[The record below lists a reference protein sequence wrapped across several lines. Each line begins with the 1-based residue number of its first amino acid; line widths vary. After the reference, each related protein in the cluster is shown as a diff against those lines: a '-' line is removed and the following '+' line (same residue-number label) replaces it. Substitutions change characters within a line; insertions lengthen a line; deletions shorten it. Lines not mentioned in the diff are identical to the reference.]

1 MLTGI
6 VLLYVGAAL
15 LVNGIWLIG
24 QAQVADRPAS
34 ESIHEMMDEPLEREP
49 IISAGSSQAT
59 VRERRSAPSRHL
71 TEKLISAFY
80 KGEK

>member
-24 QAQVADRPAS
+24 QARVADRQPS
-34 ESIHEMMDEPLEREP
+34 NRLPRRRENRLRESL
-49 IISAGSSQAT
+49 
-59 VRERRSAPSRHL
+59 
-71 TEKLISAFY
+71 
-80 KGEK
+80 